1 MDDADAHVPTSSGG
15 RSSGGQSSDS
25 YEVVVEIPQGTRN
38 KYEYDHDTG
47 EIWLDRHLFAA
58 TVYPAEYGFFPHTL
72 AEDGDPLDALV
83 LLEDPTFP
91 GCHMHARP
99 VAVLEMTD
107 EHGRD
112 LKVLCVPAGDPRW
125 AAIEDV
131 ADVPDYLLAEIR
143 HFFSVYKDLEPG
155 KDSML
160 GDWSGRHEAHAAIAD
175 ASERYHRE

>member
-1 MDDADAHVPTSSGG
+1 MSDTNAGATSHQGAENVAK
-15 RSSGGQSSDS
+15 DS

-38 KYEYDHDTG
+38 KFEFNHDTG

-107 EHGRD
+107 ENGRD

-125 AAIEDV
+125 SKFRDV
-131 ADVPDYLLAEIR
+131 GDVPDYLLAEIR
-143 HFFSVYKDLEPG
+143 HFFTVYKDLEPG
-155 KDSML
+155 KGSLL
-160 GDWSGRHEAHAAIAD
+160 GDWSGQAEAHAAIAD
-175 ASERYHRE
+175 AWRRYHDT